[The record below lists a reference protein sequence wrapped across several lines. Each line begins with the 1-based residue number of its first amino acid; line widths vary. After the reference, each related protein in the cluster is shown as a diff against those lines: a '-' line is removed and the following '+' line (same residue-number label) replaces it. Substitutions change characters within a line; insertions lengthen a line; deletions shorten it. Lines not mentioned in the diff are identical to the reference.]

1 MTTKKDFTDISRRQ
15 FNKTILSSALGLTAL
30 VHAPSLLFS
39 SAGKSRVVIVRSEKL
54 KRINHVVSKQNI
66 EPKLDHALKRLTGL
80 PSATNAWKSMF
91 SPGEKVG
98 IKLSCL
104 PGKPLSSGY
113 GLVMAIVDGLLACG
127 IKPKDILIWERTI
140 RELKEAGFS
149 SDPPGARIVG
159 TDRFTGHGDGYSD
172 QIEFAGSVGTR
183 FSRIMEKVDALIN
196 VPVLKDHDLSGVSIS
211 MKNYYGAI
219 YNPNKF
225 HRNNC
230 NPFIAELNTHPLIKN
245 KQRLIVCDA
254 TRIQLN
260 NGPAFYPKYA
270 LDYGALLVSRDPVAL
285 DYVGWQIIETER
297 IKMNLKPLKE
307 VKREPVY
314 IQTAADLKLGN
325 FGEPNIDKIE
335 L

>member
-1 MTTKKDFTDISRRQ
+1 MKTKKDFTDISRRQ
-15 FNKTILSSALGLTAL
+15 FNKTVLSSALGLTAL
-30 VHAPSLLFS
+30 AHAPSLLFS
-39 SAGKSRVVIVRSEKL
+39 SAGKSRVVIVRSDKL
-54 KRINHVVSKQNI
+54 KRINHVVSKRNI
-66 EPKLDHALKRLTGL
+66 EPKLDRALKRLTGL
-80 PSATNAWKSMF
+80 SSATNAWKSMF

-127 IKPKDILIWERTI
+127 IRPKDILIWERTI

-149 SDPPGARIVG
+149 SNPPGARVVG
-159 TDRFTGHGDGYSD
+159 TDRFTGFGDGYSNR
-172 QIEFAGSVGTR
+172 IEFAGSVGTR
-183 FSRIMEKVDALIN
+183 FSRIMESVDALIN

-211 MKNYYGAI
+211 LKNYYGAI

-230 NPFIAELNTHPLIKN
+230 NPYIAELNTHPLIKN

-260 NGPAFYPKYA
+260 NGPAYYPKYA

-285 DYVGWQIIETER
+285 DYAGWQIIESER
-297 IKMNLKPLKE
+297 KKMNLLPLKD

-314 IQTAADLKLGN
+314 IQTAAGLKLGN
-325 FGEPNIDKIE
+325 IGETNIDKIE